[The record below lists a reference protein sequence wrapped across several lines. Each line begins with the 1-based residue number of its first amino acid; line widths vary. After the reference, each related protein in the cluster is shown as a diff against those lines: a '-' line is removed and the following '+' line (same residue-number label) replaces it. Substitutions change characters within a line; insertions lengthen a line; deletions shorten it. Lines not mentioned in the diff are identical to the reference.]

1 MEDNVI
7 ESAFKF
13 MRLSDV
19 RALNLTA
26 TNFGGPHINTL
37 VSYLSEN
44 PNLISL
50 TLDENPIYTNEII
63 KVAKTLKENKTPEF
77 HKFIQEICIQYN
89 IDKKTV
95 IKQYYN
101 YIIRNYPSII
111 TIEYLNNIEAI
122 LHNDG
127 SNIANMINYMKEIEN
142 K

>member
-63 KVAKTLKENKTPEF
+63 KVAKTLEENKNLKHLSLKIIPG
-77 HKFIQEICIQYN
+77 
-89 IDKKTV
+89 ID
-95 IKQYYN
+95 
-101 YIIRNYPSII
+101 
-111 TIEYLNNIEAI
+111 E
-122 LHNDG
+122 
-127 SNIANMINYMKEIEN
+127 
-142 K
+142 